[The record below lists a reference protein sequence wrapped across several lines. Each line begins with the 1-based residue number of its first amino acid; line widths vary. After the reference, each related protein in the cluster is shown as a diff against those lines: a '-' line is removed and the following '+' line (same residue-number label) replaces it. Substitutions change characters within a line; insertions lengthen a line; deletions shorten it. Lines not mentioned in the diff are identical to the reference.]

1 MNYFSLPWFVLLF
14 FSGLLLLLLLTVAA
28 AAAAVV
34 WFCLFDSEFVGLGGI
49 FLDHTFG
56 SFLVAKHSSK

>member
-28 AAAAVV
+28 AIVL
-34 WFCLFDSEFVGLGGI
+34 FYLFDSEFVGLGGH
-49 FLDHTFG
+49 FP
-56 SFLVAKHSSK
+56 